1 MSDRDPI
8 RVGVQP
14 SGRGAHG
21 GIFQYGLSLL
31 DGLTAYAATGGLS
44 RRVVLVDRESE
55 LPLDALAAKGW
66 EVVQEPT
73 FRSRRNRLLDPAR
86 RLVGEGRLRKAWRRR
101 RGHADILLH
110 VPDVDVVE
118 PRPELEAWFRRLG
131 VDLMIYS
138 VPTPVPF
145 QAGVPYILAVHDLQH
160 RLQPEFPEVSANG
173 EWEWREHVFRH
184 GTQNALLV
192 LADSETSKED
202 ILTFYGDRIDA
213 DRIKIL
219 PLEPPPYLS
228 PEVPEEDRRRV
239 RERYALPERYFF
251 YPAQFW
257 PHKNHIN
264 LVEALGVLARRGLR
278 PHLAFA
284 GSTTSPIRQRAY
296 DDVVARARELGL
308 EENVHFLGY
317 VAQED
322 MPALYAEAVAL
333 AMPTYFG
340 PSNIP
345 PTEAWTIGCP
355 VLTSDIR
362 GIREHS
368 GDAALLVDPRSPEAI
383 AEGLRRLW
391 EDDDLRAD
399 LVERGTRWVAAF
411 SQEDYLRR
419 VAEIMDEAA
428 ERLAAS

>member
-1 MSDRDPI
+1 MSGRAPI
-8 RVGVQP
+8 RIGVQP
-14 SGRGAHG
+14 SGLGLHG

-31 DGLTAYAATGGLS
+31 DGLTAYAEGGRLA
-44 RRVVLVDRESE
+44 RRVVLVDGGTE
-55 LPLDALAAKGW
+55 LPVDELAARGW
-66 EVVQEPT
+66 EVVSVPT
-73 FRSRRNRLLDPAR
+73 FRSWRNRLLDPAR
-86 RLVGEGRLRKAWRRR
+86 RLVGEGRLREAWRRR
-101 RGHADILLH
+101 RGHGDVLLT

-118 PRPELEAWFRRLG
+118 PRPELAAWFGRLG
-131 VDLMIYS
+131 VDLMVYS
-138 VPTPVPF
+138 APSPVPF
-145 QAGVPYILAVHDLQH
+145 LAGVPYILAVHDLQH

-184 GTQNALLV
+184 GIENALLV

-228 PEVPEEDRRRV
+228 PEVPDEDRRRV
-239 RERYALPERYFF
+239 RERYGLPERYFF

-264 LVEALGVLARRGLR
+264 LVEALGVLAGRGLR

-296 DDVVARARELGL
+296 QEVVARAHELGL
-308 EENVHFLGY
+308 EGNVHLLGY

-333 AMPTYFG
+333 AMPTFFG

-345 PTEAWTIGCP
+345 PTEAWTVGCP

-362 GIREHS
+362 GIREQS
-368 GDAALLVDPRSPEAI
+368 GNAAVLVDPRSPDAI
-383 AEGLRRLW
+383 ADGLERLW
-391 EDDDLRAD
+391 EDKSLRSA
-399 LVERGTRWVAAF
+399 LVEHGRERLAAF
-411 SQEDYLRR
+411 THEDYVRR
-419 VAEIMDEAA
+419 VTEIMDEAA
-428 ERLAAS
+428 KRL